1 MKKINESQCDELHRE
16 GQCKHLMNPET
27 CISCEDEKVKYEE
40 EWWSICCTAP
50 PLYDIQEEEEGIDP
64 IGLCMQCREHTGFEK
79 WREDEAK

>member
-1 MKKINESQCDELHRE
+1 MKK
-16 GQCKHLMNPET
+16 
-27 CISCEDEKVKYEE
+27 VYEE